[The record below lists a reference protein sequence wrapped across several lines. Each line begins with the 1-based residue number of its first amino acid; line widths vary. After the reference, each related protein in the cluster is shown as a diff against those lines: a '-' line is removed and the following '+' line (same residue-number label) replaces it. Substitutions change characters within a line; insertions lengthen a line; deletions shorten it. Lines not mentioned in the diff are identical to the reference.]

1 MQTFMSFVSS
11 ISYGLSVT
19 SVGLA
24 VALLILGT
32 AVLYVRVPEEDRAFK
47 DPLSPRL
54 KLAWPVIRVFEYYVC
69 TNLPNEYLESVD
81 KRLQKTGVSYM
92 LSAEQ
97 FVALR
102 ILLAL
107 FVPLVV
113 WMCLATLQV
122 EMAVLVVVSPIVGFM
137 LPLLW
142 LRDTRARRMR
152 EVALAMPVFL
162 DFITMAVEAGLNL
175 SGALQQG
182 VDNGPKGALRT
193 EFNIVLRD
201 IRSGLTRADALRRM
215 SERLAMP
222 EVTGFVSAVIQAERL
237 GSSMATVLRLQADQ
251 RRNERFQRAEKMAM
265 EAPVKLVFP
274 LIVFI
279 FPVTFVVLGFPIVMR
294 FFTDGVL

>member
-1 MQTFMSFVSS
+1 METFLSFVSQS
-11 ISYGLSVT
+11 SLGLAST
-19 SVGLA
+19 GTGLA
-24 VALLILGT
+24 VALVILGT
-32 AVLYVRVPEEDRAFK
+32 WILYVRIPEENRDFK

-54 KLAWPVIRVFEYYVC
+54 KFIWPVIRVVEYYLC
-69 TNLPNEYLESVD
+69 TNFPNEFLERVD
-81 KRLQKTGVSYM
+81 QQLQKTGVSYL

-97 FVALR
+97 FIALR
-102 ILLAL
+102 IVLSAGA
-107 FVPLVV
+107 PLVM
-113 WMCLATLQV
+113 WMCLRTLEIDQP
-122 EMAVLVVVSPIVGFM
+122 VLIVIAPLAGFA

-142 LRDTRARRMR
+142 LRDTRERRIR

-175 SGALQQG
+175 SGAMQQG

-215 SERLAMP
+215 GERLEMP
-222 EVTGFVSAVIQAERL
+222 EVTGFISAVIQAERL

-274 LIVFI
+274 LIIFI
-279 FPVTFVVLGFPIVMR
+279 FPVTFVILGFPIVMR
-294 FFTDGVL
+294 FMSEGTF

>member
-1 MQTFMSFVSS
+1 MQIFMSFLSS
-11 ISYGLSVT
+11 FSFGLSVT
-19 SVGLA
+19 SVFLG
-24 VALLILGT
+24 VALLTLGI
-32 AVLYVRVPEEDRAFK
+32 AVLYARVPDEDRTFK
-47 DPLSPRL
+47 DPLGSRL
-54 KLAWPVIRVFEYYVC
+54 RLAWPVIRVFEYYLC
-69 TNLPNEYLESVD
+69 TNLPNEYLEGVD
-81 KRLQKTGVSYM
+81 RRLQKTGVSYL

-102 ILLAL
+102 LFLAL
-107 FVPLVV
+107 FVPIVV
-113 WMCLATLQV
+113 WLCLASLQ
-122 EMAVLVVVSPIVGFM
+122 MSAPVLLVIAPFAGFM

-142 LRDTRARRMR
+142 LRDTRTKRMR

-182 VDNGPKGALRT
+182 VDNGPAGALRT

-215 SERLAMP
+215 SERLEMP